1 MSIMGKNANRGIA
14 NFRQSTLLNNI
25 SLHHC
30 KMLTRHHLSADDPQ
44 NVMISINVMLL
55 MLTLALT

>member
-14 NFRQSTLLNNI
+14 NFSQSALLKNI

-30 KMLTRHHLSADDPQ
+30 KVLMRHLSADDPQ

>member
-14 NFRQSTLLNNI
+14 NFSQSTSLKNI

-30 KMLTRHHLSADDPQ
+30 KMLSADDPQ

-55 MLTLALT
+55 MLTLALA